1 MGKDPAFLFYPGDWL
16 GGTVGMTFEEK
27 GAYMELLMAQFTRGH
42 MTEHMIGRMV
52 GHHWDILKDKFVQD
66 KDGLWFNQ
74 RLEDEK
80 EKRKNFVNSRKNNI
94 KGENQH
100 TKSTKKDAHMNGHM
114 TSHMENRNRN
124 EDSNVNKNESK
135 FEIEAYFNA
144 KNAFDE
150 WKEDELFIEMI
161 SRVIRRHWRSA
172 DEVAVGKILQVFL
185 TNTEPTDKLKTETKG
200 EIKKYLVN
208 WINFNKA
215 KLHEYGQ

>member
-66 KDGLWFNQ
+66 KDGLWYNQ

-100 TKSTKKDAHMNGHM
+100 TKTKKNNAHMNGHM
-114 TSHMENRNRN
+114 TSHMENRN
-124 EDSNVNKNESK
+124 EDVNDNDNYIIIGDDKVFDVKPVLEYYEAQLNQMERDMDNIAWKPLVNKWFLLHLMERFVDMNHV
-135 FEIEAYFNA
+135 
-144 KNAFDE
+144 KNSF
-150 WKEDELFIEMI
+150 
-161 SRVIRRHWRSA
+161 
-172 DEVAVGKILQVFL
+172 
-185 TNTEPTDKLKTETKG
+185 
-200 EIKKYLVN
+200 KKYYMMQKPPKKQLQRN
-208 WINFNKA
+208 IDH
-215 KLHEYGQ
+215 L